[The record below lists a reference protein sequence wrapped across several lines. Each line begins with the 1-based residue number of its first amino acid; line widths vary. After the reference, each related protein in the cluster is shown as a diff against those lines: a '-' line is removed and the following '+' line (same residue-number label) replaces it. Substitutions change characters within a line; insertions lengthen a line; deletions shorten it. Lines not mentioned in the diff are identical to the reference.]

1 MGVSRGLR
9 SKWREQIPTRFALA
23 AKATSPLQGEVRA
36 VNSSAGIP
44 S

>member
-1 MGVSRGLR
+1 MGVKPQAVLFA
-9 SKWREQIPTRFALA
+9 REQIPTRFALA